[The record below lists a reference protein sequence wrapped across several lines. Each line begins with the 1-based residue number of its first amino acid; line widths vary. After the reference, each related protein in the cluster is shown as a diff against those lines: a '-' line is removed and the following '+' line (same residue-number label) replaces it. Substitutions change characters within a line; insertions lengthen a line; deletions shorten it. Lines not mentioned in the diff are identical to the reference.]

1 MAHFLPGFFFR
12 NGNHLRAAR
21 PPYILCVTNGSILAQ
36 KKANVAQTT
45 RRQAEKPRTKPEI
58 SFRGLVQEVD
68 ELGVEL
74 ISHADS
80 RQIMEAMASR
90 LVARYGMSSVG
101 IWTFRDDTTDLE
113 LAAMAGKISF
123 PAGLLK
129 GRTSAS
135 LFSRAVRLRKPQF
148 LATPNGARDDLSR
161 WAQKN
166 KLAFLGA
173 FPLVCDSHTMGAM
186 LVASAKNPGE
196 ALLALLQVQV
206 KLLAILL
213 RNAELIASTQHTLE
227 KLSILVE
234 SSKAMSS
241 TLDLSELLA
250 RILDVAK
257 SQAEAERGTLFLVDE
272 RSAEIWSLIAQGLEK
287 QEIRLPLGRGIAGHV
302 AKTGEIVNIPDAYAD
317 PRFNPDVDK
326 RTGYHTRNILCL
338 PIRNKAGKIIA
349 SLQLLNKKKGSFTDE
364 DTDFLLTLSG
374 HMALALENAQL
385 HQQLI
390 DKERMEKEL
399 ALARGIQRSLL
410 PESTPS
416 VEGFDVALLN
426 EPCYAVG
433 GDYYDFLTLGPR
445 TLLVVIADVEGKGVS
460 SALVMSNLQAT
471 LRALVLHLHSLNEIA
486 EALNKMIYNHTRAE
500 KYLSL
505 FMGLIDV
512 KRKAIH
518 YINCGHVPPVIVRPG
533 SEPIPLTEGGM
544 VVGLFETAT
553 YERGHLKIQSGDVL
567 VLCTDGITES
577 MDAHHDEYGTERLVK
592 MVEESADKTASEIV
606 QAVAADVARY
616 SRQGTHIDDKVMIAI
631 KAL

>member
-1 MAHFLPGFFFR
+1 
-12 NGNHLRAAR
+12 
-21 PPYILCVTNGSILAQ
+21 
-36 KKANVAQTT
+36 VAQTT
-45 RRQAEKPRTKPEI
+45 RRQKSKPKIKSEV
-58 SFRGLVQEVD
+58 SFPVLVQEVD
-68 ELGVEL
+68 ELGGEL
-74 ISHADS
+74 TSQADS
-80 RQIMEAMASR
+80 RQIMNAMVSR
-90 LVARYGMSSVG
+90 LVDRYGVTTTG
-101 IWTFRDDTTDLE
+101 IWVFKDGDSELE
-113 LAAMAGKISF
+113 LAAIAGKPNF
-123 PAGLLK
+123 PAGMVKAPVTGPFL
-129 GRTSAS
+129 G
-135 LFSRAVRLRKPQF
+135 RAVRLKKPQV
-148 LATPNGARDDLSR
+148 LSKKNDGKDELSR
-161 WAQKN
+161 WAQKH
-166 KLAFLGA
+166 KFEFLGA
-173 FPLVCDSHTMGAM
+173 FPLLSDSRALGGL
-186 LVASAKNPGE
+186 LVACARAPSE
-196 ALLALLQVQV
+196 SVLALLQVQV

-213 RNAELIASTQHTLE
+213 RNAELIASTQHTLS

-257 SQAEAERGTLFLVDE
+257 SQADAERGTLFLVDE
-272 RSAEIWSLIAQGLEK
+272 KSAEIWSLIAQGLEK
-287 QEIRLPLGRGIAGHV
+287 QEIRLPLGKGIAGHV

-317 PRFNPDVDK
+317 ARFNPEVDK
-326 RTGYHTRNILCL
+326 RTGYRTRNILCL

-349 SLQLLNKKKGSFTDE
+349 SLQLLNKKKGVFTDE
-364 DTDFLLTLSG
+364 DADFLLTLSG

-433 GDYYDFLTLGPR
+433 GDYYDFLSLGPR

-486 EALNKMIYNHTRAE
+486 EALNKMIWNHTRAE

-505 FMGLIDV
+505 FMGLIDI
-512 KRKAIH
+512 KHKAIH

-533 SEPIPLTEGGM
+533 SEPISLTDGGM
-544 VVGLFETAT
+544 VVGLFESAS
-553 YERGHLKIQSGDVL
+553 YERGHLKLQTGDVL
-567 VLCTDGITES
+567 ILCTDGITES
-577 MDAHHDEYGTERLVK
+577 MDARHEEYTSERLVK
-592 MVEESADKTASEIV
+592 KVAEVADKTAAEIV
-606 QAVAADVARY
+606 EAVSTDVARY

-631 KAL
+631 KTM

>member
-1 MAHFLPGFFFR
+1 V
-12 NGNHLRAAR
+12 
-21 PPYILCVTNGSILAQ
+21 PPKS
-36 KKANVAQTT
+36 
-45 RRQAEKPRTKPEI
+45 RRQKAKPRIKSEVTFP
-58 SFRGLVQEVD
+58 GLAREVD
-68 ELGVEL
+68 ELGGEL
-74 ISHADS
+74 ISQADS
-80 RQIMEAMASR
+80 KQIMNAMVSR
-90 LVARYGMSSVG
+90 LVERYGVTTTG
-101 IWTFRDDTTDLE
+101 IWVFKDGDSELE
-113 LAAMAGKISF
+113 LAAIAGKPSL
-123 PAGLLK
+123 PASMVKAQASGPFLGKAIHLK
-129 GRTSAS
+129 
-135 LFSRAVRLRKPQF
+135 KPQ
-148 LATPNGARDDLSR
+148 LLSGKNQGKDELSR
-161 WAQKN
+161 WAQKH
-166 KLAFLGA
+166 KFEFLGA
-173 FPLVCDSHTMGAM
+173 FPLLSDSHVLGAV
-186 LVASAKNPGE
+186 LVACDKPPAES
-196 ALLALLQVQV
+196 LLALLQVQV

-213 RNAELIASTQHTLE
+213 RNAELIGSTQHTLS

-257 SQAEAERGTLFLVDE
+257 SQADAERGTLFLVDDK
-272 RSAEIWSLIAQGLEK
+272 SAEIWSLIAQGLEK
-287 QEIRLPLGRGIAGHV
+287 QEIRLPLGKGIAGHV
-302 AKTGEIVNIPDAYAD
+302 AKTGQIVNIPDAYAD

-326 RTGYHTRNILCL
+326 RTGYRTRNILCL

-349 SLQLLNKKKGSFTDE
+349 SLQLLNKKKGSFTEE

-433 GDYYDFLTLGPR
+433 GDYYDFLSLGPR

-505 FMGLIDV
+505 FMGLIDI

-518 YINCGHVPPVIVRPG
+518 YINCGHVPPVIIRPG
-533 SEPIPLTEGGM
+533 SDPIALTDGGM
-544 VVGLFETAT
+544 VVGLFESAA
-553 YERGHLKIQSGDVL
+553 YERGHLKLESGDVL
-567 VLCTDGITES
+567 ILCTDGITES
-577 MDAHHDEYGTERLVK
+577 MDAHHEEYTSERLVK
-592 MVEESADKTASEIV
+592 KVAEVADKTAAEIV
-606 QAVAADVARY
+606 EAVSTDVARY